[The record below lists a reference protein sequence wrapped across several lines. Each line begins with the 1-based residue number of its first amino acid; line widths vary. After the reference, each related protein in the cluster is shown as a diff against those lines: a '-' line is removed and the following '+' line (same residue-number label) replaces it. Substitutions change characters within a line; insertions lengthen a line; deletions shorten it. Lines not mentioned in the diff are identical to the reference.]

1 MPLFLSPHFAGARGA
16 GPGEAGVAGA
26 GGAGVAGAGGAGGA
40 GVAGAGGAGKRKLQR
55 RRGLQ
60 KRSLGS
66 GKREVGGNKWRG
78 MD

>member
-1 MPLFLSPHFAGARGA
+1 MGGIAGEQDWRESC
-16 GPGEAGVAGA
+16 GEWERLELGV
-26 GGAGVAGAGGAGGA
+26 
-40 GVAGAGGAGKRKLQR
+40 AGKRKLQKR
-55 RRGLQ
+55 RELQ